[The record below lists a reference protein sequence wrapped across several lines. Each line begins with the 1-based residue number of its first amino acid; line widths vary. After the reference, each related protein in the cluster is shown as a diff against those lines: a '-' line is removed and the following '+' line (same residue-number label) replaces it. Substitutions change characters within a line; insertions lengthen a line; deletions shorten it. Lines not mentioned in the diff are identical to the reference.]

1 MAPEPKKEEVAAAAA
16 PAKAEPPAELEKD
29 AKKDSNP
36 KIAKEVTF
44 LTPDTTMNV
53 LPSSVGNLLVSLSEG
68 GLSQL
73 VAGAR
78 ANVGVKSG
86 RYMFE
91 AKIVETNGQAKV
103 RVGFSAEGSLFLGED
118 DNSICFDAEGSSV
131 SNKKK
136 GKVGASFHQGMMVAV
151 VLNLDAS
158 SPNKNTIS
166 LFKNGKRAC
175 QPVPLPE
182 ELVGKTLFP
191 AVSFRNA
198 TMHVNFGAP
207 VMPLP
212 FKCNSVQDATSK
224 DGVVTKYAAPEGGK
238 YTALFPVSLPDEGSF
253 DWLDS
258 FLEKNPDYT
267 EISDRAFA
275 DWAMKSGLH
284 SNGAKKS
291 NDKPDQVALDGL
303 SGIKRLLMEIA
314 SMQPRN
320 FVIME
325 VKGNL
330 IKEERAAALAKFKN
344 SGVFKTVADVIASTP
359 PSSFQ
364 NIVRAKTTKAKQD
377 IADREAKVEHAK
389 EVREWKTKKNTK
401 HAEFAKKKNE
411 KNAKKN
417 AAKALK
423 TREAAIKKAKHAA
436 AVKAA
441 KAKGEAEP
449 PAEEEAE
456 EEVAE
461 ESEDEVE
468 SEGEPEPTET
478 PAAKVS
484 LTAEEKAIKF
494 AAHAVA
500 DLTPSALALAF
511 TKFSF
516 PADDEF
522 DTVKYSWAK
531 DKEAAEY
538 LKNWILSKKLVT
550 RVEDISPS
558 ASFKQKSQQWSST
571 LQQWRTKQA
580 DYRSMVA
587 KKVAAKNAKAAAK
600 VAAERKAK
608 MLAEAK
614 AKAVADGK
622 DDDKEKKAEE
632 PAPAVV
638 EEEEEEPEVEID
650 FEGLDVFGAKDIL
663 DIGGSAPLFR
673 DFQNDDFTL
682 MALRVELHL
691 LVHAFSKDCN
701 DPDRTGMHLDHV
713 GFYYQKYFGK
723 PLNFSSYGVQKPAE
737 LIELV
742 KDSIHVTKQSC
753 IESLIPA
760 ELESN
765 AVFAKITEEARRQ
778 RHLLIDMG
786 DESAKLKISGGG
798 GGDHGQKRHWQES
811 EGQQGGEKK
820 QWQPAGGKAW
830 GNKKW

>member
-1 MAPEPKKEEVAAAAA
+1 MAPEPTKEAVAA

-29 AKKDSNP
+29 AKKDTNP
-36 KIAKEVTF
+36 KVAKEVTF

-53 LPSSVGNLLVSLSEG
+53 LPSSIGNMLVSLSEG

-91 AKIVETNGQAKV
+91 AKIVETSGKPQV
-103 RVGFSAEGSLFLGED
+103 RVGFSAQGSLYLGED
-118 DNSICFDAEGSSV
+118 ENSICFEADGNCISH
-131 SNKKK
+131 KKK
-136 GKVGASFHQGMMVAV
+136 LGGGCSFQQGMVVAV

-166 LFKNGKRAC
+166 FFKNGKRAC

-182 ELVGKTLFP
+182 DLVGKTLFP
-191 AVSFRNA
+191 AVSFKNA
-198 TMHVNFGAP
+198 KLHLNFAAP
-207 VMPLP
+207 AVPLP
-212 FKCNSVQDATSK
+212 FKCNSVQDATTK
-224 DGVVTKYAAPEGGK
+224 DGVLTKYAAPEGGK

-275 DWAMKSGLH
+275 DWAIKSGLH

-291 NDKPDQVALDGL
+291 NDKPDQVALDGMA
-303 SGIKRLLMEIA
+303 GVKRLLMEIA

-330 IKEERAAALAKFKN
+330 IKEERAAALAKFKS
-344 SGVFKTVADVIASTP
+344 SGVFKTVAEVIASTP

-364 NIVRAKTTKAKQD
+364 NIVKAKTTKAKQD
-377 IADREAKVEHAK
+377 IADREAKVEHVK
-389 EVREWKTKKNTK
+389 EVREWKVRKNTK
-401 HAEFAKKKNE
+401 QAEIAKKKKE
-411 KNAKKN
+411 KQLKKN
-417 AAKALK
+417 AAKVAK

-441 KAKGEAEP
+441 KAKGEPE
-449 PAEEEAE
+449 PAEEEEAAE
-456 EEVAE
+456 EEE
-461 ESEDEVE
+461 PESADEAE

-478 PAAKVS
+478 PAAKVT
-484 LTAEEKAIKF
+484 LTAEEKALKF

-500 DLTPSALALAF
+500 DLTPSALALSF

-531 DKEAAEY
+531 EKEAAAY
-538 LKNWILSKKLVT
+538 LKNWILEKKLVT

-558 ASFKQKSQQWSST
+558 AGFKQKSQQWSST
-571 LQQWRTKQA
+571 LQQWKTKQA

-587 KKVAAKNAKAAAK
+587 KKLAAKNAKMAAK
-600 VAAERKAK
+600 IAAEKKAK
-608 MLAEAK
+608 ALAEAK
-614 AKAVADGK
+614 AKAAADGK
-622 DDDKEKKAEE
+622 EEEKKAEE
-632 PAPAVV
+632 PAPAAV
-638 EEEEEEPEVEID
+638 EEEEEEPEAEID
-650 FEGLDVFGAKDIL
+650 FEGIDVFGTKDIL
-663 DIGGSAPLFR
+663 DIGGSVPLFK

-723 PLNFSSYGVQKPAE
+723 PLTFSSYGVQKPAE

-742 KDSIHVTKQSC
+742 KDSIHVTKQNC

-786 DESAKLKISGGG
+786 DESAKLKLNVVGGQQQ
-798 GGDHGQKRHWQES
+798 GQKRSWD
-811 EGQQGGEKK
+811 EGGDKK
-820 QWQPAGGKAW
+820 WDNNKKW
-830 GNKKW
+830 GNKW